1 VKATGPLADSARRVI
16 DQAGGDAQVDP
27 TQELVGYQAVMR
39 TQMGDYDEAIDL
51 LKRYVALNKDHSFR
65 VGGNV
70 HWWWAPLVSKPEFQ
84 AVMVMA
90 EGK

>member
-1 VKATGPLADSARRVI
+1 
-16 DQAGGDAQVDP
+16 
-27 TQELVGYQAVMR
+27 MR

-70 HWWWAPLVSKPEFQ
+70 HWWWQPLVSKPEFQ
-84 AVMVMA
+84 KVMSQ
-90 EGK
+90 EK